1 MSSHY
6 LDRFFQPSSIALVGA
21 SDEPGSVGTQVLEN
35 LQQAGFAG
43 SVLAV
48 NPSHRQIGDL
58 PCVASVLDLPE
69 TPDLAIISI
78 PARAIPQ
85 VIDQCGQAGIR
96 AAVVLAPDLAEG
108 DQSSSLNHIE
118 ALRLA
123 RLHGIRLIGPDWAGL
138 LRPSFGLA
146 ASFGTAMAQPGPLAL
161 ISQSGALSG
170 AILDWAPTRG
180 IGFSTVVSLGE
191 TTDVDVDEI
200 LDYLALDPQTRSILL
215 YLERI
220 NDARGFLSGLRA
232 AARLKPVIVLKSG
245 RAPTEV
251 GPSRSHARALID
263 PDKAFDAAIA
273 RAGAVRVPNM
283 TQLLSSALLL
293 AGGRRLAGD
302 RIAVLANGH
311 GPGRI
316 AGDVIDKR
324 HLSLAPLKETTR
336 QALRL
341 RVPRSHSVANPVDM
355 PCEVTPGDY
364 AACLDDCLRDKGVN
378 GAIAIFTPQS
388 RIEAAETAQKVT
400 DVANTSQKPVLACW
414 MGGEAVEPARRH
426 FSASHFPSYGTPE
439 NAVEALAALSRYRRS
454 QALLAQLANA
464 PENLESPD
472 IQAAASIVDKALRTG
487 LDRLTPEQAKAVL
500 QAFRIPVTPTY
511 VARSRAEACQQA
523 RSLGFP
529 VALKINSAAIIRKLA
544 AGGVHLNLVDEDAVT
559 QAWDDIMQAIT
570 QRYPGVAT
578 DGCSVEP
585 MHTPRN
591 GHEVMLG
598 VARDAVFGPVI
609 GFGAGGSMVEAIH
622 DIAVSLPPLNDFLA
636 RDLIRR
642 TRLSRYLDDGE
653 GLPLAALEQVLLRL
667 SDLVCSLPSVT
678 DIDINPMIVDHGT
691 AVAVDAR
698 IHISPAKVDTGYGHM
713 AIMPYPANLAREVEL
728 RDGSIVLLRPIRPED
743 ADMEAAFVRSLSP
756 RSRYLRFMEHMSEL
770 STSMLVRFT
779 QIDYDREMALV
790 ALAAGDDGEGLT
802 QVGVSRYIINP
813 DGKSCEFGLVVSD
826 DWQGRGLGRVLMEAL
841 MHCAQQ
847 RGLSRIE
854 GQVMAAN
861 QGMLALMQRLGFSRR
876 PDPDDGSMVLVE
888 GTLTAETATNMT

>member
-6 LDRFFQPSSIALVGA
+6 LDRFFRPRSIALVGA
-21 SDEPGSVGTQVLEN
+21 SDREGSVGTQVLRN
-35 LQQAGFAG
+35 LQRAGFTGAL
-43 SVLAV
+43 LAV
-48 NPSHRQIGDL
+48 NPSHRRIGDL

-78 PARAIPQ
+78 PARAIPT

-96 AAVVLAPDLAEG
+96 AAVLLAPDLAEG
-108 DQSSSLNHIE
+108 DQSSSIHHIE

-138 LRPSFGLA
+138 LRPASGLI
-146 ASFGTAMAQPGPLAL
+146 ASFGTAMAQPGRLAL

-191 TTDVDVDEI
+191 TTDVDVHEI

-215 YLERI
+215 YLEQV

-232 AARLKPVIVLKSG
+232 AARLKPVIVMKSG
-245 RAPTEV
+245 HAVDEPRPCRT
-251 GPSRSHARALID
+251 HARALID

-273 RAGAVRVPNM
+273 RAGAVRVPDI
-283 TQLLSSALLL
+283 TRLLSSALLL

-302 RIAVLANGH
+302 RIAVLSNGH
-311 GPGRI
+311 GPGRV
-316 AGDVIDKR
+316 AGDVIGQR
-324 HLSLAPLKETTR
+324 QLSLATLSDTTR

-341 RVPRSHSVANPVDM
+341 RVPRSHAVTNPVDM
-355 PCEVTPGDY
+355 PCEVAPGDY
-364 AACLDDCLRDKGVN
+364 AASLEDCLRDGSVD
-378 GAIAIFTPQS
+378 GAVAIFTPQN
-388 RIEAAETAQKVT
+388 RVGAAETAEQVT
-400 DVANTSQKPVLACW
+400 RVAGTSQKPVLACW
-414 MGGEAVEPARRH
+414 MGGDAVEPARQH
-426 FSASHFPSYGTPE
+426 FSSSHFPSYGTPE

-454 QALLAQLANA
+454 QALLAQLASA
-464 PENLESPD
+464 PGGLESPD
-472 IQAAASIVDKALRTG
+472 IKAATAIVEGALQAG

-500 QAFRIPVTPTY
+500 QAFRIPVTPTR
-511 VARSRAEACQQA
+511 VARSRSEACEQA

-529 VALKINSAAIIRKLA
+529 VALKINSAAITRKMA
-544 AGGVHLNLVDEDAVT
+544 AGGVHLNLVDEKAVAR
-559 QAWDDIMQAIT
+559 AWDDIMQAMAET
-570 QRYPGVAT
+570 YPGIAT

-591 GHEVMLG
+591 GHEIMLG
-598 VARDAVFGPVI
+598 VARDPVFGPVI

-678 DIDINPMIVDHGT
+678 DVDINPMIVDHGT
-691 AVAVDAR
+691 AIAVDAR
-698 IHISPAKVDTGYGHM
+698 IHICRAQPDSAYRHM
-713 AIMPYPANLAREVEL
+713 AIMPYPANLAREVTL
-728 RDGSIVLLRPIRPED
+728 RDGSSVLLRPIRPED

-790 ALAAGDDGEGLT
+790 ALSGDGGEAT
-802 QVGVSRYIINP
+802 QVGVARYIINP
-813 DGKSCEFGLVVSD
+813 DGESCEFALVVSD

-841 MHCAQQ
+841 MHCAEQ

-854 GQVMAAN
+854 GQVLSAN
-861 QGMLALMQRLGFSRR
+861 QGMLALMQRLGFERR
-876 PDPDDGSMVLVE
+876 PDPDDNALVLVE
-888 GTLTAETATNMT
+888 RSLDSESVATVT